1 MRRHRFRYHLAEVP
15 VLPGPVV
22 VSGVGVEDLLPHP
35 IFGKADPMVGPRLG
49 REVHQ
54 TGNDLPLAV
63 VAQVGEDV
71 SAAII
76 SVDPG
81 EACGIVV

>member
-1 MRRHRFRYHLAEVP
+1 
-15 VLPGPVV
+15 
-22 VSGVGVEDLLPHP
+22 
-35 IFGKADPMVGPRLG
+35 MVGPRLG

-54 TGNDLPLAV
+54 AGNDLPLAV